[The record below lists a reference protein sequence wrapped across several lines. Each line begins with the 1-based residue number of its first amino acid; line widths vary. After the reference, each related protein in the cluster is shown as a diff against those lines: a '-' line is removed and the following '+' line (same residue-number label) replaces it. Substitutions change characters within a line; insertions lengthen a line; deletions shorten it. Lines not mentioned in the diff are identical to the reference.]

1 MKALRPA
8 ILLLTAFLLNSCA
21 VQKVLSSDKTRFSS
35 PEEISDRFHPEGILK
50 QLVCESSV
58 PGPSARKVL
67 VYLPSD
73 YYRSTEEYPVL
84 YLFHGARGNETSW
97 IKDGDLFGTVDSLN
111 RSGLGRKVIVV
122 LPNMNQYDDDAD
134 YADSRFKKPIES
146 FFETDG
152 TVEYAFPNDVVGYID
167 SHFRTIRSKE
177 GRAIAGL
184 SIGGFQSIYISAEN
198 PDMFDFVGLFSPMF
212 KSPIKHSSYSFIYDY
227 PELVRKQK
235 IQFSDP
241 PRLYFIAIGKGDIF
255 HGHIKNYRRYLD
267 RNGYGYE
274 YLETNGGHNW
284 DNWSEFFRQ
293 FSKMYFK

>member
-1 MKALRPA
+1 MKALRWGPLLA
-8 ILLLTAFLLNSCA
+8 VLLLSSCA
-21 VQKVLSSDKTRFSS
+21 VQKVLSTDRTHFSS
-35 PEEISDRFHPEGILK
+35 VEEISEKFHPEGTLK
-50 QLVCESSV
+50 QVLCESSV

-67 VYLPSD
+67 VYLPSG
-73 YYRSTEEYPVL
+73 YYDNNDEYPVV

-111 RSGLGRKVIVV
+111 RSGSGRKVIVV

-152 TVEYAFPNDVVGYID
+152 TVEYAFPDDVVGYID
-167 SHFRTIRSKE
+167 SHFRTLRSKE

-184 SIGGFQSIYISAEN
+184 SIGALQSIYISADN
-198 PDMFDFVGLFSPMF
+198 PEMFDYVGLFSPMF
-212 KSPIKHSSYSFIYDY
+212 RSPVKHSDYSFLYKY
-227 PELVRKQK
+227 KELVRKQK

-241 PRLYFIAIGKGDIF
+241 PQLYFIAIGRSDIF
-255 HGHIKNYRRYLD
+255 HGHMRNYRRYLD
-267 RNGYGYE
+267 RNGYAYN
-274 YLETNGGHNW
+274 YLETGGGHNW
-284 DNWSEFFRQ
+284 TNWSEFFRQ